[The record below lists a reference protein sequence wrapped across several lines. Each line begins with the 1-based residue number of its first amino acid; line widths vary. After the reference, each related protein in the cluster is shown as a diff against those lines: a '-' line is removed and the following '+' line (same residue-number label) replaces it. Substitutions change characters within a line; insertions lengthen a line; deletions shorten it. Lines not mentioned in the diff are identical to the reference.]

1 MFQYV
6 SIISVSTIPSR
17 ILFPRF
23 TFQYVSIISQQCQK
37 EAQFTAIYIPI
48 CFYYFP
54 SIPSALIPSGSSFT
68 FQYVSIISRFPFLA
82 TLITYIFT
90 FQYVSIISVF
100 PELHFDIQ
108 SNLHSNMFLLFQV
121 PVFALIIPYF
131 YLHSNMFLLFRTAD
145 LENDSLN
152 KYLHSNMFLL
162 FRTEKQNG
170 TY

>member
-1 MFQYV
+1 M
-6 SIISVSTIPSR
+6 
-17 ILFPRF
+17 LF
-23 TFQYVSIISQQCQK
+23 TFQYVPICFYYFSFYDTITDFVSK
-37 EAQFTAIYIPI
+37 IYIPI
-48 CFYYFP
+48 CFYYFSAVPEGSAVYGNLHSNMFLLFLCSHFSRSTFNHIYIPICFYYFTISP
-54 SIPSALIPSGSSFT
+54 SERYNSDM
-68 FQYVSIISRFPFLA
+68 
-82 TLITYIFT
+82 
-90 FQYVSIISVF
+90 
-100 PELHFDIQ
+100 H
-108 SNLHSNMFLLFQV
+108 LHSNMFLLFQV

>member
-54 SIPSALIPSGSSFT
+54 SNVALYNSTTILPSFVDPVIIFCFFKKIFSFFPKLCIFPAKRQLSTPRLFYLITGRQFSFYMNSPSVSNSSC
-68 FQYVSIISRFPFLA
+68 IISPMPFPVSNSNSYLYVALWISITFRFLPLPIVFLS
-82 TLITYIFT
+82 T
-90 FQYVSIISVF
+90 FSGNF
-100 PELHFDIQ
+100 
-108 SNLHSNMFLLFQV
+108 
-121 PVFALIIPYF
+121 
-131 YLHSNMFLLFRTAD
+131 
-145 LENDSLN
+145 
-152 KYLHSNMFLL
+152 
-162 FRTEKQNG
+162 
-170 TY
+170 